1 MFDDWFN
8 DKQTSF
14 EEILRTDS
22 EQKIADETAAKFSLY
37 YYESCIF
44 CARVR
49 KTIRALNVKIELR
62 DIMKDRANLSTL
74 ATLGGKTT
82 VPCLRIA
89 GEAPGEEKWLYES
102 SDISEYLIEKLK

>member
-1 MFDDWFN
+1 
-8 DKQTSF
+8 
-14 EEILRTDS
+14 
-22 EQKIADETAAKFSLY
+22 
-37 YYESCIF
+37 
-44 CARVR
+44 
-49 KTIRALNVKIELR
+49 
-62 DIMKDRANLSTL
+62 MKDRANLSTL

>member
-8 DKQTSF
+8 DKQTDF
-14 EEILRTDS
+14 KEILRTDS
-22 EQKIADETAAKFSLY
+22 EQKSADKAAAKFSLY
-37 YYESCIF
+37 HYESCVF

-49 KTIRALNVKIELR
+49 KTIRALNVTIELC
-62 DIMKDRANLSTL
+62 DVMEDRSHLSTL

-82 VPCLRIA
+82 VPCLRIE

-102 SDISEYLIEKLK
+102 SDISEYLIKELK

>member
-8 DKQTSF
+8 DKQTGLG
-14 EEILRTDS
+14 EILRTDS
-22 EQKIADETAAKFSLY
+22 EQKSADEAAAKFSLY
-37 YYESCIF
+37 YYESCVF

-49 KTIRALNVKIELR
+49 KTIRALNVTIELR
-62 DIMKDRANLSTL
+62 DVMKDRAHLSTL